1 MTLQVNL
8 GNRPGSNCVLL
19 QRFLLKLS
27 SNHIAMNIRMNVII
41 IKNFQ
46 ILGRLVRTGRT
57 VLIYSLQ
64 ETNLHIVE
72 KQKVFYNQQ
81 YFKQKVIKL

>member
-1 MTLQVNL
+1 
-8 GNRPGSNCVLL
+8 
-19 QRFLLKLS
+19 
-27 SNHIAMNIRMNVII
+27 MNVII